1 MSPVAADAVQ
11 MEQVIFNLCI
21 NARDAMEG
29 SGRLRVALQQKD
41 VQAKCSACHEVV
53 VGPWLE
59 FSVQDSGS
67 GIAPEV
73 MALMFDPFYTT
84 KEVGRGSGLG
94 LATVHG
100 IVHDHGGHIVVDSR
114 PLPDAA
120 HGSVFRILLP
130 PMEAMQDNK
139 G

>member
-1 MSPVAADAVQ
+1 VAADAVQ

-41 VQAKCSACHEVV
+41 MQGECSACHEAVSGRWV
-53 VGPWLE
+53 DL
-59 FSVQDSGS
+59 SVQDSGP
-67 GIAPEV
+67 GITPEV
-73 MALMFDPFYTT
+73 IALMFDPFYTT

-100 IVHDHGGHIVVDSR
+100 IVHDHGGHIVVDSQ
-114 PLPDAA
+114 LEPDAA
-120 HGSVFRILLP
+120 HGSVFHILLP
-130 PMEAMQDNK
+130 PAGRNVQD
-139 G
+139 GHAA